1 MIRFFRKSLIREEA
15 MEHVA
20 GRSRYQSELMPP
32 SLDEVIGC
40 GNVVRV
46 IDGFVDGL
54 DLRGLEFQRVETAA
68 TGRPPYAPGNLSK
81 LYIYG
86 YMNQMRSSRRLE
98 REAQRN
104 LEVCWLIDRLRP
116 SFKTIADFRRDHAQA
131 IVATCREFIRFCRGQ
146 SMMGGAIAAIDG
158 TKILAVA
165 SRKEVVTAKAL
176 EERLAAVEAK
186 VRDHLKAM
194 DEADREEGEEDE
206 ARVDV
211 KAALETLEQ
220 QRADIQ
226 RQAEALTLDGLRQR
240 VEGEEEARL
249 MRTPRHGPQVAYNAQ
264 IAVDSKHKLI
274 AAFELTNEGND
285 ERQLHPMAVEAKQA
299 LDVESLTVVAD
310 TGYSNGEQGEQ
321 CARDGIVAI
330 VPRPVVVNPKGEGLF
345 TREAFAYDAAEDAYR
360 CPAGQTL
367 TRFKVSN
374 TEKKW
379 EYRTSAC
386 GDCALKTQC
395 TKVAQRSI
403 VRGFHE
409 EARQAMDARAKA
421 DRSWMKL
428 RLGLVEHPFG
438 TMKWMMGSPRFLV
451 RGLTKA
457 KSELALGVLGFNL
470 KRMVTILG
478 APRLIEAL
486 AAGAG

>member
-1 MIRFFRKSLIREEA
+1 VIRFFRKSLIREEA

-20 GRSRYQSELMPP
+20 GRSRHQSELMPA
-32 SLDEVIGC
+32 SLDEIIGLD
-40 GNVVRV
+40 NVVRV

-54 DLRGLEFQRVETAA
+54 DLRRLEFQRVETAA
-68 TGRPPYAPGNLSK
+68 TGRPPYAPGDLLK

-131 IVATCREFIRFCRGQ
+131 IVATCREFISFCRGQ

-165 SRKEVVTAKAL
+165 SRKKVVTTKAL

-194 DEADREEGEEDE
+194 DEADREEGGEDE

-211 KAALETLEQ
+211 KAAIEALEQ
-220 QRADIQ
+220 QRKDIQ
-226 RQAEALTLDGLRQR
+226 RQAEALTLDGLSQR

-285 ERQLHPMAVEAKQA
+285 ERQLYPMAVEAKEA

-330 VPRPVVVNPKGEGLF
+330 VPRPVTVNPKGEGLF
-345 TREAFAYDAAEDAYR
+345 TREAFAYDAANDAYR

-395 TKVAQRSI
+395 TKAAHRSI
-403 VRGFHE
+403 VRGFYE
-409 EARQAMDARAKA
+409 NARQAMDARAKA

-428 RLGLVEHPFG
+428 RLGLVEHPFA

-470 KRMVTILG
+470 KRMMAILG
-478 APRLIEAL
+478 AQRLTKAL
-486 AAGAG
+486 ATEAG